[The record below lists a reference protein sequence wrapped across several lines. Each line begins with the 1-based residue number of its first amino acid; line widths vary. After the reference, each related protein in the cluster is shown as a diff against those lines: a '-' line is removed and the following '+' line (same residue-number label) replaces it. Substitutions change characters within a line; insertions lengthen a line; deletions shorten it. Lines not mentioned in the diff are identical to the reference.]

1 MFKFLVENTMKNN
14 IHLKTEPMELLTFV
28 QNLFKNLKILFIIEC
43 TDLHDNWFIIAEV
56 IAPETR

>member
-1 MFKFLVENTMKNN
+1 MKNN
-14 IHLKTEPMELLTFV
+14 INLKTEPVASMELLTFV

-43 TDLHDNWFIIAEV
+43 IDLQDSWLIIDQV